1 MTAFG
6 QGPVA
11 SRMGSRIGIAVMGR
25 LDVEDVCMLRFYR
38 IRGWNSNEKC
48 LGNEADVGLTR
59 EWERVDWE
67 FAGADS
73 RPTGFAL
80 VIEWGAW

>member
-1 MTAFG
+1 
-6 QGPVA
+6 
-11 SRMGSRIGIAVMGR
+11 
-25 LDVEDVCMLRFYR
+25 MLRFYW

-48 LGNEADVGLTR
+48 LGDEADVGLTR
-59 EWERVDWE
+59 EWERVDRE
-67 FAGADS
+67 FAGEDS